1 MKIRIKDRSI
11 CGVCQNKICAYSNSV
26 IKENFHGLRSETTV
40 CPVSLLQESPL
51 DLTDTE
57 ILDKKEC
64 ISCGLCELSC
74 SYYKNLDC
82 EIEDYLCDNFLGLT
96 EQQYNAIACSYLH
109 YLIGFSANTNRNKSL
124 QFDGYV
130 SHDSGEEAFV
140 EVDYNDD
147 SLESVRRLLGDRL
160 LYSPSD
166 REIKNG
172 VVVLK
177 CMPQKGSRDVYNLLE
192 NIKKFPTT
200 KDMNI
205 YVTTFSI
212 LRLLA
217 LNLQHA
223 ELTLSEV
230 LFNVLNETDKQYVNK
245 ISQWITDGKI
255 LRQLE
260 ELLQM

>member
-1 MKIRIKDRSI
+1 MKIIVKDREI
-11 CGVCQNKICAYSNSV
+11 CLLCQNKICAYSNSV

-40 CPVSLLQESPL
+40 CPVALLQDSPL
-51 DLTDTE
+51 DLTDTG
-57 ILDKKEC
+57 IIDKSEC
-64 ISCGLCELSC
+64 ICCGLCELSC

-82 EIEDYLCDNFLGLT
+82 EIDDYLYDNFLGLT

-109 YLIGFSANTNRNKSL
+109 FLIGFSANTNRNKSL

-130 SHDSGEEAFV
+130 SHGSGEEAFV
-140 EVDYNDD
+140 EVDYSGD

-172 VVVLK
+172 VVVLRS
-177 CMPQKGSRDVYNLLE
+177 MPQKGSRDVYNLLE
-192 NIKKFPTT
+192 KIKEFPTT

-217 LNLQHA
+217 LNLQHI
-223 ELTLSEV
+223 ELTFSEA
-230 LFNVLNETDKQYVNK
+230 LFDVLNETEEQYVNK
-245 ISQWITDGKI
+245 IARWITDDEI
-255 LRQLE
+255 LEQLKQ
-260 ELLQM
+260 LVKM